1 MVDLIF
7 IELVMLQLCN
17 SDNSVPI
24 VSKSLVYD
32 ITVLALPHKFKLVQH
47 QI

>member
-1 MVDLIF
+1 MVDLIC

-24 VSKSLVYD
+24 VSKSLMYD
-32 ITVLALPHKFKLVQH
+32 ITVLALPHKFKIVQH